1 MKLDKYVAKLKG
13 IQFKYGVSP
22 MCLLILNQFLEAEEV
37 EEEVTIMHIIENS
50 PHASQATI
58 HKYLHVL
65 LDRKV
70 LALQKTTDARKK
82 ILVRGK
88 KFDELDKFIGSC

>member
-22 MCLLILNQFLEAEEV
+22 MCLLILGQFLEAEKAGD
-37 EEEVTIMHIIENS
+37 EVTIMHIIENS

-58 HKYLHVL
+58 HKYLHTLV
-65 LDRKV
+65 DRKV
-70 LALQKTTDARKK
+70 LAMQKTTDARKK
-82 ILVRGK
+82 VLVRGK
-88 KFDELDKFIGSC
+88 KFDELDKFVGSC